1 MGTMVSIGI
10 KSASPMLEQRF
21 ADFVAKVLTH
31 NQRTSDLTDNELVF
45 LRNRFKDGT
54 KPKDISL

>member
-10 KSASPMLEQRF
+10 KAASPALEDKF
-21 ADFVAKVLTH
+21 AAFVAAVLTK
-31 NQRTSDLTDNELVF
+31 NQRTTELTNNELVF

-54 KPKDISL
+54 KAKDISL